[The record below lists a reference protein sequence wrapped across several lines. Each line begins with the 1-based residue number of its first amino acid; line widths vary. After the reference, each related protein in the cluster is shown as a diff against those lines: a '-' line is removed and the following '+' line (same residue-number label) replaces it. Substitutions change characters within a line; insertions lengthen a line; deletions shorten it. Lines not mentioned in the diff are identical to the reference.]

1 MLQEQT
7 ETSITDAIVA
17 ALRPY
22 ASRIELFGSEARGE
36 ARADSDIDVL
46 VTLRPED
53 QRPQLGLSW
62 FELEAKLS
70 ERIGRPVRIVTERA
84 LSRHVR
90 PHIAPDRT
98 VLYDDESARDAVS
111 GNR

>member
-1 MLQEQT
+1 M
-7 ETSITDAIVA
+7 SITDVIVT

-46 VTLRPED
+46 VALRPEEE
-53 QRPQLGLSW
+53 RPPLGLRW
-62 FELEAKLS
+62 FELEAELS
-70 ERIGRPVRIVTERA
+70 ERIGRPVEIVTERA

-90 PHIAPDRT
+90 PHIASHRR
-98 VLYDDESARDAVS
+98 VIYDDESVRS
-111 GNR
+111 PLIGEG

>member
-1 MLQEQT
+1 MMPHEHT
-7 ETSITDAIVA
+7 ETSITDMIVA

-46 VTLRPED
+46 VTLRPEEE
-53 QRPQLGLSW
+53 RPSLGLRW
-62 FELEAKLS
+62 FELEAELS
-70 ERIGRPVRIVTERA
+70 ERIGRPVDIVTERA

-90 PHIAPDRT
+90 SLIASDRT
-98 VLYDDESARDAVS
+98 VLYDDESTVVP
-111 GNR
+111 